1 MEERWTV
8 DERTRLPYAGQHH
21 HLGARRGSDTS
32 NPMSPEFWQD
42 PSEEPLPGF
51 LPQDLLRISEVEM
64 RGSEDVAAGTVLQRL
79 IQEQLRY
86 GNPNE
91 NMNLL
96 AIQHQATGST
106 GPTNIATNTV
116 SSTDNIPHEDPQ
128 MVNQSARQEPQGQEH
143 HVDNTV
149 MEKTMRTP
157 QHQQNSE
164 ELPTYE
170 EAKAQSQFFRGQQL
184 APVTS
189 GYCVAGLVANHK
201 SKTEGRPTVSRAS
214 SGQAHQDEALKELKQ
229 GHVRSMS
236 ERIMLSLERNV
247 AKQHPSTSGSIK
259 GLKNGAP
266 SPIQPPAK
274 EMEQRGPPPDY
285 PSKVKHIV
293 SPMNKMQEQGHYYN
307 EQQHSGAQL
316 AIQPARSEVLRYQH
330 QHPPEYNISSRQC
343 QQLPFPLVPLQHH
356 SPMSSQASSISGSL
370 HSNTPLPLLPMNMP
384 PHPSPSPSQLLPP
397 EAFAMVER
405 AQQMVEMVSKENNT
419 LRQHLQTCYDKTDK
433 LQKFETEIKKISE
446 AYECLVKSSAKRE
459 SLDKAMKN
467 RLEGEIRRLHDFNRD
482 LRDRLETANRQL
494 ASREYNGPEEALEEG
509 NYALKNKEHFKEK
522 ERLERELAAL
532 RTTSE
537 DQRRHIEILDQ
548 ALNNAQAK
556 VIKLEEELRKKQVYV
571 EEVEKL
577 QQALT
582 QLQAAGEKREQLEMR
597 LRTRLEREL
606 ESLRMQQRQTNCQT
620 SGSPEYNAPM
630 LMDLLHKKEE
640 TILALEAD
648 MTKWE
653 QKYLEESAMRHFAMD
668 AAATAAAHRDTTI
681 INHSRSGSHN
691 DSSLE
696 VRTWQEEEEIIQ
708 ANRKFQD
715 MEHTIKNLHAKIIEQ
730 DAMIKVLHQRSRKDP
745 AKNDSSSLRPARSV
759 PSIAAVT
766 LATASTGV
774 HSRQT
779 SLSSNQ
785 AAEEKKEEKGRKG
798 SIGLHQGKDHRE
810 IPSPSLLLPLPSL
823 FMPPPTPPVTASHA
837 KTGSKDNSTQTD
849 KNPELFWP
857 NTASFPGRGRIN
869 MTPSSSPLLRHTA
882 NKAYE
887 KPDNS
892 PVLGKTPDHRGRA
905 ANTAHKNDFPEAENT
920 MEVLI

>member
-1 MEERWTV
+1 
-8 DERTRLPYAGQHH
+8 
-21 HLGARRGSDTS
+21 
-32 NPMSPEFWQD
+32 
-42 PSEEPLPGF
+42 
-51 LPQDLLRISEVEM
+51 M

-433 LQKFETEIKKISE
+433 LQK
-446 AYECLVKSSAKRE
+446 
-459 SLDKAMKN
+459 
-467 RLEGEIRRLHDFNRD
+467 
-482 LRDRLETANRQL
+482 
-494 ASREYNGPEEALEEG
+494 
-509 NYALKNKEHFKEK
+509 
-522 ERLERELAAL
+522 
-532 RTTSE
+532 
-537 DQRRHIEILDQ
+537 
-548 ALNNAQAK
+548 
-556 VIKLEEELRKKQVYV
+556 
-571 EEVEKL
+571 
-577 QQALT
+577 
-582 QLQAAGEKREQLEMR
+582 
-597 LRTRLEREL
+597 
-606 ESLRMQQRQTNCQT
+606 
-620 SGSPEYNAPM
+620 
-630 LMDLLHKKEE
+630 
-640 TILALEAD
+640 
-648 MTKWE
+648 
-653 QKYLEESAMRHFAMD
+653 
-668 AAATAAAHRDTTI
+668 
-681 INHSRSGSHN
+681 
-691 DSSLE
+691 
-696 VRTWQEEEEIIQ
+696 
-708 ANRKFQD
+708 
-715 MEHTIKNLHAKIIEQ
+715 
-730 DAMIKVLHQRSRKDP
+730 
-745 AKNDSSSLRPARSV
+745 
-759 PSIAAVT
+759 
-766 LATASTGV
+766 
-774 HSRQT
+774 
-779 SLSSNQ
+779 
-785 AAEEKKEEKGRKG
+785 
-798 SIGLHQGKDHRE
+798 
-810 IPSPSLLLPLPSL
+810 
-823 FMPPPTPPVTASHA
+823 
-837 KTGSKDNSTQTD
+837 
-849 KNPELFWP
+849 
-857 NTASFPGRGRIN
+857 
-869 MTPSSSPLLRHTA
+869 
-882 NKAYE
+882 
-887 KPDNS
+887 
-892 PVLGKTPDHRGRA
+892 
-905 ANTAHKNDFPEAENT
+905 
-920 MEVLI
+920 